1 MAASIIASTEEF
13 CRAQHANAI
22 EGRLPIAPVAKA
34 ILDAFLTETASH
46 LGAEKLKASRATD
59 PSRFVV
65 RLAISVLC
73 SRYSSEVVSLI
84 LSLDNQNHSGAH

>member
-1 MAASIIASTEEF
+1 MAASNIASTEAI
-13 CRAQHANAI
+13 CRAHYANAI

-34 ILDAFLTETASH
+34 ILDTFLTETASH
-46 LGAEKLKASRATD
+46 VGAEKLKGSRATD

-65 RLAISVLC
+65 HLAISVLC

-84 LSLDNQNHSGAH
+84 LSLDNGNHSGAH